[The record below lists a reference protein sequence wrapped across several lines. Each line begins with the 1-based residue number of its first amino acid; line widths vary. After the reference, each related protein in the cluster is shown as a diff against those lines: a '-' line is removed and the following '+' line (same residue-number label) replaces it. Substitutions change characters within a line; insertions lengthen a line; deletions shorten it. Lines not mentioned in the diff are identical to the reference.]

1 MRIGVDV
8 SGGDNAPH
16 EILKG
21 SFDALPRLGEDD
33 VLVLAGR
40 EATIRESMAEAGI
53 KDSRIEILDCPE
65 IIEMSD
71 SPVEAVRG
79 KPDSSITRLS
89 RLGGPKAGDERI
101 DCWISAGN
109 TGACVTAA
117 QMYMRRLRHVH
128 RPGIAVTVP
137 TFSGPIVLIDVG
149 ANIEPKPHHLAQ
161 YGVMGSIYASRILG
175 VENPRVGLMNVGGE
189 EAKGTSDMKF
199 ARDMLRDADSTNFI
213 GYVEGRGVF
222 DGEADVVVTD
232 GVVGNVMIKLAEGL
246 SAGIFKAIAS
256 EVFQIDPELAL
267 RFEPVVKSLYAK
279 HDYHEYGGAPLLG
292 VNGVCMIAHGSA
304 IGRTITNA
312 ISRGR
317 DFVLSGVND
326 AISTALADV
335 GQNTPENAPEEV
347 RS

>member
-1 MRIGVDV
+1 VT
-8 SGGDNAPH
+8 
-16 EILKG
+16 
-21 SFDALPRLGEDD
+21 
-33 VLVLAGR
+33 LA
-40 EATIRESMAEAGI
+40 
-53 KDSRIEILDCPE
+53 K
-65 IIEMSD
+65 
-71 SPVEAVRG
+71 
-79 KPDSSITRLS
+79 
-89 RLGGPKAGDERI
+89 LGGPKAGDERV

-117 QMYMRRLRHVH
+117 QMYMRRLRNVH

-175 VENPRVGLMNVGGE
+175 IGNPRVGLMNVGGE
-189 EAKGTSDMKF
+189 EAKGTAEMKF
-199 ARDMLRDADSTNFI
+199 ARDMLRDAEDTNFI

-256 EVFQIDPELAL
+256 EVFSIDPELAM

-292 VNGVCMIAHGSA
+292 VNGYCLISHGSSVA
-304 IGRTITNA
+304 RTICNA
-312 ISRGR
+312 IVRTKQ
-317 DFVLSGVND
+317 FAESGLNE
-326 AISTALADV
+326 AIVSALA
-335 GQNTPENAPEEV
+335 EMEEAAA
-347 RS
+347 